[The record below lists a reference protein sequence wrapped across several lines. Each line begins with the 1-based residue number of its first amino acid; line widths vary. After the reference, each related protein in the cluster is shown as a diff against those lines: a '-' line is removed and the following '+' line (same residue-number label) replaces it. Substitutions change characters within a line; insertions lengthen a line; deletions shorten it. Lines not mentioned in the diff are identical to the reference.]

1 MPEAGGANIE
11 IAKHLS
17 EHEERRVSEH
27 VILEIV
33 EALVLAIVAIA
44 TAWSGYQ
51 AALWT
56 GHQSELYGQASKLRV
71 QAEGAATYANQ
82 ERLYNASTV
91 VEWLKAEAH
100 DDKKLTDLFERRFL
114 PEFRPAFEAW
124 KKTDPLNN
132 PSAPAGP
139 QLMAEYR
146 SSKTEEAARLNNQ
159 ATEVFEQGTKG
170 REYADQYVR
179 ATVTLATVLLLI
191 AISQRFKTRRVRVGL
206 LVIAMFLLLLSGL
219 PYYYAAPSIVA
230 AGRPEAEVSE
240 LNRPRLSGRLAP
252 SSSLGFVLASIV
264 SDAAKQQRFADS
276 QQCLSICRTES
287 VVNES
292 LFYRTNEMVIN
303 WAFFALMLTA
313 TEVGFR
319 LGRKSEART
328 PESIKSQIFTVEA
341 GILGILALLL
351 GFTMSMAVS
360 RFEIRKQLVLEEADA
375 IGTASSSCATSSR
388 RRQAPRSRVFLAS
401 MSMSGCSTGPQEMI
415 SRGSKI

>member
-17 EHEERRVSEH
+17 EHEAGESSGQA
-27 VILEIV
+27 ILEIV
-33 EALVLAIVAIA
+33 EALVLAIVAIT

-100 DDKKLTDLFERRFL
+100 NDKKLTNLFERRFL

-132 PSAPAGP
+132 PDAPAGP
-139 QLMAEYR
+139 QLMPEYR
-146 SSKTEEAARLNNQ
+146 SSRSELAARLNDQ
-159 ATEVFEQGTKG
+159 ATETFEQGTKG

-206 LVIAMFLLLLSGL
+206 LVIAAFLLCFPVYHILTL
-219 PYYYAAPSIVA
+219 PRA
-230 AGRPEAEVSE
+230 
-240 LNRPRLSGRLAP
+240 
-252 SSSLGFVLASIV
+252 
-264 SDAAKQQRFADS
+264 
-276 QQCLSICRTES
+276 
-287 VVNES
+287 
-292 LFYRTNEMVIN
+292 
-303 WAFFALMLTA
+303 
-313 TEVGFR
+313 
-319 LGRKSEART
+319 
-328 PESIKSQIFTVEA
+328 
-341 GILGILALLL
+341 
-351 GFTMSMAVS
+351 
-360 RFEIRKQLVLEEADA
+360 
-375 IGTASSSCATSSR
+375 
-388 RRQAPRSRVFLAS
+388 
-401 MSMSGCSTGPQEMI
+401 
-415 SRGSKI
+415 

>member
-11 IAKHLS
+11 IATHLS
-17 EHEERRVSEH
+17 EHAKSSEH
-27 VILEIV
+27 VILEIA

-91 VEWLKAEAH
+91 VEWLKAEASG
-100 DDKKLTDLFERRFL
+100 DKKLTDLFERRFL

-146 SSKTEEAARLNNQ
+146 SSKTEDAARLNNQ
-159 ATEVFEQGTKG
+159 ATEVFDQGTKS

-191 AISQRFKTRRVRVGL
+191 AISQRFRTRRVRVGL
-206 LVIAMFLLLLSGL
+206 LVIAVFLLCFPVYHIITL
-219 PYYYAAPSIVA
+219 PRI
-230 AGRPEAEVSE
+230 
-240 LNRPRLSGRLAP
+240 
-252 SSSLGFVLASIV
+252 
-264 SDAAKQQRFADS
+264 
-276 QQCLSICRTES
+276 
-287 VVNES
+287 
-292 LFYRTNEMVIN
+292 
-303 WAFFALMLTA
+303 
-313 TEVGFR
+313 
-319 LGRKSEART
+319 
-328 PESIKSQIFTVEA
+328 
-341 GILGILALLL
+341 
-351 GFTMSMAVS
+351 
-360 RFEIRKQLVLEEADA
+360 
-375 IGTASSSCATSSR
+375 
-388 RRQAPRSRVFLAS
+388 
-401 MSMSGCSTGPQEMI
+401 
-415 SRGSKI
+415 